1 MLHHTLT
8 TPTAPK
14 RVVVL
19 GGSGFVGARLVAR
32 LQSQGVAALS
42 LSSKDVDLISPDA
55 VSALAAVV
63 RKDDAVVFA
72 SCLTPEKGG
81 DLRTFMKN
89 LAMAEHV
96 GVFVETHGCAH
107 LVYIGSDAIFKDDV
121 TLVTEESEQQPA
133 ALYGLAHVA
142 REKMM
147 TYACGKSG
155 TPLAILRPCAIYGAG
170 DTHNSYGPNRF
181 LKAAR
186 ADGKITLFGGGEETR
201 DHIFVEDLC
210 RVIEAT
216 LSARSTGALNVA
228 TGRALSFAQVAEAV
242 VAAMGAP
249 VQIVTT
255 PRKNPVTHRHF
266 DTAAIVKSFPD
277 MAFRSLDDGL
287 RSYVSAKV

>member
-1 MLHHTLT
+1 MLQHTLT

-32 LQSQGVAALS
+32 LREQGVETVSA
-42 LSSKDVDLISPDA
+42 SSQDVDLTSPDA
-55 VSALAAVV
+55 VTTLSGIV
-63 RKDDAVVFA
+63 RKDDALVFA

-96 GVFVETHGCAH
+96 GSFVETHACAH
-107 LVYIGSDAIFKDDV
+107 VIYIGSDAIFKDDV
-121 TLVTEESEQQPA
+121 TLVTEDSEQQPA
-133 ALYGLAHVA
+133 ALYGTAHVA

-186 ADGKITLFGGGEETR
+186 DEGKITLFGNGEETR
-201 DHIFVEDLC
+201 DHIFVDDLC
-210 RVIEAT
+210 AVIEAT
-216 LSARSTGALNVA
+216 LSSRSTGTLNVA
-228 TGRALSFAQVAEAV
+228 TGKALSFAQVAESV
-242 VAAMGAP
+242 VAALGAP
-249 VQIVTT
+249 VQIAPT

-266 DTAAIVKSFPD
+266 DTAAVIKSFPG

-287 RSYVSAKV
+287 RSYVSAKA